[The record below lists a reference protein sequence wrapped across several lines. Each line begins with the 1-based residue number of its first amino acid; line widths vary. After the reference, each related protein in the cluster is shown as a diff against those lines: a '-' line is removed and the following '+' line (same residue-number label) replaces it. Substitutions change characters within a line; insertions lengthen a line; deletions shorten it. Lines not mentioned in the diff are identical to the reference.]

1 MPSNSIATHALL
13 VVISNTMHIIYF
25 YYHTLYYA
33 LVMYNI
39 NFRVDDN
46 HIPDQMYESV
56 DQQVAYGGMHS
67 RVQLVPAS
75 SKTCESASMEE

>member
-1 MPSNSIATHALL
+1 
-13 VVISNTMHIIYF
+13 
-25 YYHTLYYA
+25 
-33 LVMYNI
+33 MYNI

-56 DQQVAYGGMHS
+56 DQQVAYDSMHS

-75 SKTCESASMEE
+75 SKTCELVSIEE